1 LGILVN
7 VISKDE
13 FKVIVDCKIST
24 KHLVKLSDIV
34 HLRLPKNLI
43 SKMQLLELSFKF
55 LLDRVSNTSILKSFE
70 LDIISDYFSDYAQY
84 IKNIVTSN
92 KYLQH

>member
-1 LGILVN
+1 
-7 VISKDE
+7 
-13 FKVIVDCKIST
+13 
-24 KHLVKLSDIV
+24 
-34 HLRLPKNLI
+34 
-43 SKMQLLELSFKF
+43 MQLLELSFKF
-55 LLDRVSNTSILKSFE
+55 LLDSESNTSILKSFE